1 MKNKL
6 TGWKDVY
13 SFTLVQLLKS
23 KAYRISFFILV
34 ILVLISMP
42 LVSMIMFDNED
53 ENAPIPVN
61 KVYVYNDTSLSD
73 LDFTGITNPKL
84 SETKFESMK
93 EDYDTVAD
101 RITEKENTSVI
112 LTISDENDSYL
123 LHLSMAKSGPVKQS
137 HLQTLGDLIHF
148 EFQQMNMSNVGITNE
163 QALLLNSPVMSKVTL
178 TDING
183 NAIEEELSAISSSE
197 YWFVYGILFF
207 VLMATMLTGTQVAT
221 SVVTD
226 KSTRVVEFLL
236 INVKPLA
243 LMVGKVFSMMTAAMI
258 QMLSM
263 VAALFVSNKISTAL
277 TPENDSLLSQLLP
290 SDLFSNINPLNLL
303 LCIILV
309 FLGMIFYSVLAA
321 LAGATVS
328 RLEELNEGMTLFT
341 LISLVGVYMGLG
353 AANVLMGSGTNGYV
367 TFTFLFP
374 LSSPFILP
382 GAILVG
388 KAGFN
393 IVFIAIVLELAFII
407 LLFNFVA
414 KIYETLILH
423 NGNTIK
429 VKQLFQLSKHSS

>member
-1 MKNKL
+1 MKNRL

-23 KAYRISFFILV
+23 KAYKISLFIL
-34 ILVLISMP
+34 ISLVLISMP
-42 LVSMIMFDNED
+42 LVSIILFNDED
-53 ENAPIPVN
+53 VNAPIPVE
-61 KVYVYNDTSLSD
+61 KVYVANETSLSD
-73 LDFTGITNPKL
+73 IDFSGIAHPL
-84 SETKFESMK
+84 LPEIEFETMK
-93 EDYDTVAD
+93 EDYNTVSD
-101 RITEKENTSVI
+101 RISDEENTSVV
-112 LTISDENDSYL
+112 LTISEENDSYL
-123 LHLSMAKSGPVKQS
+123 LHLSMAKGGPIKQS
-137 HLQTLGDLIHF
+137 HLQTLGDIIYF
-148 EFQQMNMSNVGITNE
+148 EFKQMSMSNIGITDE
-163 QALLLNSPVMSKVTL
+163 QVFLLNAPVMSKVTL

-183 NAIEEELSAISSSE
+183 NAIPEEITSISASE
-197 YWFVYGILFF
+197 YWFVYAILFF

-221 SVVTD
+221 SVTTD

-243 LMVGKVFSMMTAAMI
+243 LMVGKVFSMLTAAMI

-263 VAALFVSNKISTAL
+263 IAALFISNKISTTL
-277 TPENDSLLSQLLP
+277 TPGDDSLLSQLLP
-290 SDLFSNINPLNLL
+290 SDLFSNINPVNLL

-309 FLGMIFYSVLAA
+309 FLGMTFYSVLAA

-328 RLEELNEGMTLFT
+328 RLEELNEGMTLFSM
-341 LISLVGVYMGLG
+341 ISLVGVYMGLG
-353 AANVLMGSGTNGYV
+353 AANVLTGSGTNAYV

-388 KAGFN
+388 KVSLTMA
-393 IVFIAIVLELAFII
+393 FIAIVFELAFIM
-407 LLFNFVA
+407 LLFIFVA